1 MTLRNV
7 PKAHTLEQQRQ
18 EINLIASDLD
28 TAVDGTKTFG
38 GSKTFSSDVTF
49 QSTVDFDGIATFNSS
64 PTFSDNIAANF
75 GDDADLKI
83 YYDGSAGV
91 LTSFIDSDALQ
102 IRSESDTSELY
113 ATFLKD
119 GPVELYHNGAKK
131 FGTNLTGATVLGDL
145 EINDEIHSATGGMI
159 LKVSDQIT
167 PGNMITAAVFGG
179 AIYGPYGFDT
189 YNIANFPGGGIS
201 ETSTD
206 AGFSVGSNGQIYIAT
221 NGGSALWKGRQVGTV
236 GITSEI
242 TAPGDATFAG
252 DLEIGGTATFD
263 FNTNFQKGV
272 RMLDN
277 GGHTMLDINGTG
289 ADATAFAIY
298 DGSGGGAY
306 KTKIKHNGDATFAGS
321 VDVGGNLNLNDT
333 TVDLYSQ
340 TTNTSSKTFQLFS
353 DIGGTKVEK
362 LSIQANGDLNLTG
375 IIQSNTKSAGNIELD
390 STAAFT
396 SPKIKLFANTGNI
409 TAAGTIDAT
418 AFTIGGSPFTAGSV
432 ATTSSTGIVQ
442 PDGTTIA
449 VDSNGVISVA
459 GGGDPFTANGFKFG
473 VNEGSGP
480 SGTLGELRQISGK
493 PHFYDGSN
501 WQEFVLG
508 STQTATIPAETD
520 WDKVLLR
527 STFDSDFNDVKFGDT
542 GTAQIYG
549 GIPASTLVGTP
560 AKYGAKVLKT
570 VGNGVRY
577 DDRSDYDFTGTF
589 TIEFWLNVDA
599 APSGSL
605 TGANDKYVI
614 VSKSA
619 ATLAG
624 SNNKTAGAQGGGW
637 QLYYAYVGV
646 NIGWRLDI
654 HDTATNTTNTIGL
667 QTDSTTIF
675 NSKFVQTWNHIA
687 LVKESDGQ
695 LHFYVNGLED
705 ITWTKGINY
714 SGTNMSNTSEPIL
727 FGGSQVSN
735 NTAGIVDAYIDDI
748 RVTKDARYTS
758 SQTSNT
764 VSFTPPAAAHPV
776 SGTTT
781 TYTPPAT
788 SKAGEIVLGATP
800 TWTGTA
806 GVTVTQQSSG
816 NYRLTFTSPF
826 TNATDYYVFTNH
838 MDYSGSQKVFV
849 TTSRSTGHVDFVAY
863 REGDGANV
871 DTGSIA
877 VQVIAH

>member
-7 PKAHTLEQQRQ
+7 PKSYTLEQQRL
-18 EINLIASDLD
+18 EINEIAVDLD
-28 TAVDGTKTFG
+28 TAVDGAKTFG

-49 QSTVDFDGIATFNSS
+49 QGTVDFDDIATFNSS
-64 PTFSDNIAANF
+64 PTFSDNVAANF

-83 YYDGSAGV
+83 YYDGSVGV

-102 IRSESDTSELY
+102 IRSKTDTSELY
-113 ATFLKD
+113 VTALKD
-119 GPVELYHNGAKK
+119 GPVELYYDGAKK
-131 FGTNLTGATVLGDL
+131 IATSLTGATVLGDL
-145 EINDEIHSATGGMI
+145 EVNDELHSASGTFI
-159 LKVSDQIT
+159 LKTADQIT
-167 PGNMITAAVFGG
+167 PGQMVTEAVFGG
-179 AIYGPYGFDT
+179 SMYVPYGFST
-189 YNIANFPGGGIS
+189 YPIGDFPGGSIN
-201 ETSTD
+201 ETSTN
-206 AGFSVGSNGQIYIAT
+206 AGFSVSNGGQIYIA
-221 NGGSALWKGRQVGTV
+221 NISGSSLWKGRQVGTA

-242 TAPGDATFAG
+242 DAPGNATFAG
-252 DLEIGGTATFD
+252 TLNLGPTGNTSITSNSDGAGGY
-263 FNTNFQKGV
+263 
-272 RMLDN
+272 
-277 GGHTMLDINGTG
+277 HTMLANSSTGDLYLRGTELYIQDTANANEAWIHCLPNAGVKLNYAG
-289 ADATAFAIY
+289 ATKFETTS
-298 DGSGGGAY
+298 SG
-306 KTKIKHNGDATFAGS
+306 
-321 VDVGGNLNLNDT
+321 VEVGGNVDLTDS

-340 TTNTSSKTFQLFS
+340 TTNTGSKTFQLFS

-362 LSIQANGDLNLTG
+362 VSLQANGDATFVG
-375 IIQSNTKSAGNIELD
+375 TVD
-390 STAAFT
+390 AA
-396 SPKIKLFANTGNI
+396 
-409 TAAGTIDAT
+409 
-418 AFTIGGSPFTAGSV
+418 AFTIGGSPFTAGSI
-432 ATTSSTGIVQ
+432 ATTSSTGVVQ

-480 SGTLGELRQISGK
+480 TATQGEIRQISGK

-501 WQEFVLG
+501 WQEFILG

-549 GIPASTLVGTP
+549 GIAASTLVGTP
-560 AKYGAKVLKT
+560 ANYGAKVLKT

-577 DDRSDYDFTGTF
+577 DDRSDYDFTNTF
-589 TIEFWLNVDA
+589 TLEFWINIDS
-599 APSGSL
+599 APNASL
-605 TGANDKYVI
+605 TGVNDKYVI

-619 ATLAG
+619 GTLAG
-624 SNNKTAGAQGGGW
+624 SNNKTAGATGGGW

-654 HDTATNTTNTIGL
+654 HDTATNTTNTIGF
-667 QTDSTTIF
+667 QTDSSTVF
-675 NSKFVQTWNHIA
+675 ASKFVQSWNHIA

-705 ITWTKGINY
+705 ITWTKGTSY

-727 FGGSQVSN
+727 FGGSQVST

-748 RVTKDARYTS
+748 RFTKDARYTS
-758 SQTSNT
+758 LQTSNT
-764 VSFTPPAAAHPV
+764 QSFTPPAAAHPV

-788 SKAGEIVLGATP
+788 SKAGEITLGATP

-806 GVTVTQQSSG
+806 GATVSRQSAG
-816 NYRLTFTSPF
+816 NYELNFTSPF
-826 TNATDYYVFTNH
+826 TNATDYYVI
-838 MDYSGSQKVFV
+838 
-849 TTSRSTGHVDFVAY
+849 
-863 REGDGANV
+863 ANV
-871 DTGSIA
+871 MDINGTTNLEITRSADKIGFSVLAGGSATDSGSIA
-877 VQVIAH
+877 VQVIAHS